1 MQISWRV
8 AHVGGNANNSV
19 KAGVSYLNANNDSTN
34 ANSNIGRRLNLFQ
47 VFSGVFRCMNPASW
61 QNTKQ
66 GPIGIGRLMAEGS
79 GVK

>member
-1 MQISWRV
+1 MQILWRV
-8 AHVGGNANNSV
+8 AYAGGNANNSS
-19 KAGVSYLNANNDSTN
+19 KAGAFYLNANNDSTN
-34 ANSNIGRRLNLFQ
+34 ANSNIGRRLKIFQ

-66 GPIGIGRLMAEGS
+66 GPIGIGRLLTEDS